1 VQQFS
6 PAATT
11 PGAGH
16 ITSVPVTGAVPEA
29 AVQLAGFGDN
39 PKGELLEAFAKA
51 GERRLPKDLFSTPNA
66 APFVSTLTIARPRG
80 AIVLQ
85 GPGCSTK
92 TAAEQAVSALALADP
107 RVRAMLRLSSTALV
121 GQVALLNNHAPLSSV
136 IPGPL
141 SSAQGII
148 SCYQV
153 RPTSLTASLSTF
165 VQGSQHTLSVL
176 YPLWRTLLRSPPI
189 LSVRHT
195 LYTFQVRYTP
205 VSTSPCNTSY

>member
-16 ITSVPVTGAVPEA
+16 ITSVPARGAVSEA

-51 GERRLPKDLFSTPNA
+51 GERRLPKDLFSTSNA
-66 APFVSTLTIARPRG
+66 APFVSTLTIAHPLG

-85 GPGCSTK
+85 GPGCGTK

-107 RVRAMLRLSSTALV
+107 RVRAMLRLSSPALV
-121 GQVALLNNHAPLSSV
+121 GQVALLNNQAPLSSV
-136 IPGPL
+136 VRAQLGP
-141 SSAQGII
+141 AQGTG
-148 SCYQV
+148 
-153 RPTSLTASLSTF
+153 RASRCD
-165 VQGSQHTLSVL
+165 QH
-176 YPLWRTLLRSPPI
+176 R
-189 LSVRHT
+189 
-195 LYTFQVRYTP
+195 
-205 VSTSPCNTSY
+205 